1 MIKPS
6 IEELTST
13 GLNRYEV
20 VVATAKC
27 ARILTDEYC
36 EKRAIA
42 EKLIANKET
51 DKSLAAL
58 LKDELSDERAVT
70 SAVRR
75 IYEGEFEITKEII
88 EDNREYLSDTSDVS
102 LLAADIDDADFD
114 DFDDI
119 DDIDDMDEDDED
131 EEDED
136 EE

>member
-6 IEELTST
+6 IEELTSN

-27 ARILTDEYC
+27 ARMLTDEYC

-75 IYEGEFEITKEII
+75 IYDGEFEITKE
-88 EDNREYLSDTSDVS
+88 VS
-102 LLAADIDDADFD
+102 ATDSCEQDGESA
-114 DFDDI
+114 
-119 DDIDDMDEDDED
+119 E
-131 EEDED
+131 
-136 EE
+136 

>member
-6 IEELTST
+6 IEELTSN

-36 EKRAIA
+36 EKRAVA

-75 IYEGEFEITKEII
+75 IYNGEFEITKEICADETDDSGETYAI
-88 EDNREYLSDTSDVS
+88 EAEEETY
-102 LLAADIDDADFD
+102 AEEADA
-114 DFDDI
+114 
-119 DDIDDMDEDDED
+119 E
-131 EEDED
+131 
-136 EE
+136 

>member
-6 IEELTST
+6 IEELTRN

-20 VVATAKC
+20 VLATAKC
-27 ARILTDEYC
+27 ARILTDEYF

-42 EKLIANKET
+42 EKLISNKET

-75 IYEGEFEITKEII
+75 IYDGEFVIMKEA
-88 EDNREYLSDTSDVS
+88 EAEAEEAE
-102 LLAADIDDADFD
+102 AA
-114 DFDDI
+114 
-119 DDIDDMDEDDED
+119 E
-131 EEDED
+131 
-136 EE
+136 

>member
-114 DFDDI
+114 DFDDM
-119 DDIDDMDEDDED
+119 DEDDMDEDDED
-131 EEDED
+131 EEGED

>member
-6 IEELTST
+6 IEELTNN

-51 DKSLAAL
+51 DKSLSAL
-58 LKDELSDERAVT
+58 IDKELRDEKAVKV
-70 SAVRR
+70 AVNHLYAGR
-75 IYEGEFEITKEII
+75 Y
-88 EDNREYLSDTSDVS
+88 V
-102 LLAADIDDADFD
+102 IDLNT
-114 DFDDI
+114 
-119 DDIDDMDEDDED
+119 
-131 EEDED
+131 EECEA
-136 EE
+136 ENKAE

>member
-6 IEELTST
+6 IEELTSN

-20 VVATAKC
+20 VLATAKC

-58 LKDELSDERAVT
+58 LKDELSDEKAV
-70 SAVRR
+70 SCAVKKLHD
-75 IYEGEFEITKEII
+75 GEFVIVK
-88 EDNREYLSDTSDVS
+88 DTE
-102 LLAADIDDADFD
+102 APIKAD
-114 DFDDI
+114 
-119 DDIDDMDEDDED
+119 E
-131 EEDED
+131 
-136 EE
+136 

>member
-6 IEELTST
+6 IEELTSN

-75 IYEGEFEITKEII
+75 IYDGEFEITKE
-88 EDNREYLSDTSDVS
+88 DVS
-102 LLAADIDDADFD
+102 TIEKDAAEASESVDSQEAEEVTAVS
-114 DFDDI
+114 
-119 DDIDDMDEDDED
+119 DEQ
-131 EEDED
+131 
-136 EE
+136 

>member
-6 IEELTST
+6 IEELTSQ

-27 ARILTDEYC
+27 ARILTDDYC

-75 IYEGEFEITKEII
+75 IYDGEFEIIKHSDDSDAEITI
-88 EDNREYLSDTSDVS
+88 EITDET
-102 LLAADIDDADFD
+102 DADVIENAD
-114 DFDDI
+114 VA
-119 DDIDDMDEDDED
+119 DEADTDSTDGE
-131 EEDED
+131 
-136 EE
+136 

>member
-36 EKRAIA
+36 EKRAVA

-75 IYEGEFEITKEII
+75 IYDGEFEITKE
-88 EDNREYLSDTSDVS
+88 
-102 LLAADIDDADFD
+102 AAPA
-114 DFDDI
+114 
-119 DDIDDMDEDDED
+119 ED
-131 EEDED
+131 EAV
-136 EE
+136 EEAAEEISADTDAQ

>member
-6 IEELTST
+6 IEELTSN

-27 ARILTDEYC
+27 ARILTEDYC
-36 EKRAIA
+36 EKRAVA

-75 IYEGEFEITKEII
+75 IYDGEFEIIKEADCA
-88 EDNREYLSDTSDVS
+88 ECVEEATEPDV
-102 LLAADIDDADFD
+102 ADAQ
-114 DFDDI
+114 
-119 DDIDDMDEDDED
+119 
-131 EEDED
+131 
-136 EE
+136 

>member
-6 IEELTST
+6 IEELTSN
-13 GLNRYEV
+13 GRNRYEV

-27 ARILTDEYC
+27 ARVLTDEYC

-75 IYEGEFEITKEII
+75 IYGGEFEICKEV
-88 EDNREYLSDTSDVS
+88 EDTE
-102 LLAADIDDADFD
+102 ADAQ
-114 DFDDI
+114 
-119 DDIDDMDEDDED
+119 
-131 EEDED
+131 
-136 EE
+136 

>member
-75 IYEGEFEITKEII
+75 IYEGEFEITKEAVV
-88 EDNREYLSDTSDVS
+88 DDREYLTDTTDVS
-102 LLAADIDDADFD
+102 LLAADIDDGDFD
-114 DFDDI
+114 DFDDA
-119 DDIDDMDEDDED
+119 DEDDEYGT
-131 EEDED
+131 EGEDAE
-136 EE
+136 

>member
-6 IEELTST
+6 IEELTSN

-20 VVATAKC
+20 VLATAKC

-75 IYEGEFEITKEII
+75 IHEGEFVILKEA
-88 EDNREYLSDTSDVS
+88 EAEAEEAE
-102 LLAADIDDADFD
+102 AA
-114 DFDDI
+114 
-119 DDIDDMDEDDED
+119 E
-131 EEDED
+131 
-136 EE
+136 

>member
-75 IYEGEFEITKEII
+75 IYDGEFEISKYSEDDSDAEITI
-88 EDNREYLSDTSDVS
+88 EITE
-102 LLAADIDDADFD
+102 ADAD
-114 DFDDI
+114 
-119 DDIDDMDEDDED
+119 DENGDAVDAVDADADTDSADGE
-131 EEDED
+131 
-136 EE
+136 

>member
-6 IEELTST
+6 IEELTNN

-75 IYEGEFEITKEII
+75 IYNGEFEITKE
-88 EDNREYLSDTSDVS
+88 TVS
-102 LLAADIDDADFD
+102 ESTYAEEADA
-114 DFDDI
+114 
-119 DDIDDMDEDDED
+119 E
-131 EEDED
+131 
-136 EE
+136 

>member
-6 IEELTST
+6 IEELTNN

-27 ARILTDEYC
+27 ARMLTDEYC

-75 IYEGEFEITKEII
+75 IYDGEFEISKE
-88 EDNREYLSDTSDVS
+88 VC
-102 LLAADIDDADFD
+102 DDSSELTTDA
-114 DFDDI
+114 
-119 DDIDDMDEDDED
+119 E
-131 EEDED
+131 
-136 EE
+136 

>member
-6 IEELTST
+6 IEELTSN

-75 IYEGEFEITKEII
+75 IYGGEFEITKEAI
-88 EDNREYLSDTSDVS
+88 EEKSFIHADTDISYSIDG
-102 LLAADIDDADFD
+102 ADDESEA
-114 DFDDI
+114 
-119 DDIDDMDEDDED
+119 DEDDAFSDGED
-131 EEDED
+131 EE
-136 EE
+136 

>member
-6 IEELTST
+6 IEELTSN

-27 ARILTDEYC
+27 ARMLTDEYC

-75 IYEGEFEITKEII
+75 IYDGEFEVSKVVCECESCDAPDTKQTAE
-88 EDNREYLSDTSDVS
+88 
-102 LLAADIDDADFD
+102 
-114 DFDDI
+114 
-119 DDIDDMDEDDED
+119 
-131 EEDED
+131 
-136 EE
+136 

>member
-6 IEELTST
+6 IEELTSN

-36 EKRAIA
+36 EKRAVA

-75 IYEGEFEITKEII
+75 IYSGEFEISKEISADETANDGETYAI
-88 EDNREYLSDTSDVS
+88 
-102 LLAADIDDADFD
+102 AADA
-114 DFDDI
+114 
-119 DDIDDMDEDDED
+119 E
-131 EEDED
+131 
-136 EE
+136 

>member
-6 IEELTST
+6 IEELTSN

-27 ARILTDEYC
+27 ARMLTDEYC

-58 LKDELSDERAVT
+58 LKDELSDERAVS

-75 IYEGEFEITKEII
+75 IYDGEFEITKEEIVD
-88 EDNREYLSDTSDVS
+88 EREYLADATDVA
-102 LLAADIDDADFD
+102 LLAAEVEDTEFD
-114 DFDDI
+114 SF
-119 DDIDDMDEDDED
+119 DDED
-131 EEDED
+131 EAEGEDAE
-136 EE
+136 